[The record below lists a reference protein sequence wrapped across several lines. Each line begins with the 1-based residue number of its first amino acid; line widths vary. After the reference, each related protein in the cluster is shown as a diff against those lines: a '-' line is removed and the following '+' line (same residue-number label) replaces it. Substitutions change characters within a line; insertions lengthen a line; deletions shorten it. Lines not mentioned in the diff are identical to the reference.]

1 MPPDSRNNRREAA
14 QTGNDRSR
22 TGYVRALHEHTRK
35 SSSGSCYG
43 PQARKIDAGAALMYF
58 EQAETR
64 FDIPGIDAALVCLEH
79 GIAHRQVVWIFG
91 ACGSEEHTSELQS
104 LMRISYAV
112 LWLKKK

>member
-64 FDIPGIDAALVCLEH
+64 FDIPGIDAAMVCLEH
-79 GIAHRQVVWIFG
+79 GRSAARRSGKECVRKRSSGW
-91 ACGSEEHTSELQS
+91 AAS
-104 LMRISYAV
+104 
-112 LWLKKK
+112 